1 MSTEKLILGLDLG
14 TNSVGWALTRESAVG
29 ELTAIVDLAISVSLA
44 GKSLPLMVACG
55 YFIAQCKAALSA
67 PQALELPVWDYQQ

>member
-1 MSTEKLILGLDLG
+1 MVDYRVWQLWQELEDDEEPLELDQPIKQKLLSL
-14 TNSVGWALTRESAVG
+14 
-29 ELTAIVDLAISVSLA
+29 LAISVSLA

-67 PQALELPVWDYQQ
+67 PQTLELPVWDYQQ

>member
-1 MSTEKLILGLDLG
+1 MVDYRVWQLWKELEDDEEPLELDQPIKQKLLSL
-14 TNSVGWALTRESAVG
+14 
-29 ELTAIVDLAISVSLA
+29 LAISVSLA

-67 PQALELPVWDYQQ
+67 PQTLELLVWDYQQ